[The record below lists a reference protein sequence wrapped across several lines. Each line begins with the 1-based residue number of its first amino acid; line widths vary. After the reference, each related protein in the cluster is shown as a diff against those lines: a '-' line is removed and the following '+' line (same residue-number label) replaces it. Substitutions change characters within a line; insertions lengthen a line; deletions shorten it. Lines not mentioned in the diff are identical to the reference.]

1 MAHPDGRRRVTD
13 LRQALIRSVAE
24 ECGAARA
31 VHYSTTSYAAFRISE
46 TGRTYAVDIDGYLLP
61 TVEAARDAALI
72 GQAFAHKD
80 HLLIRAADDRG
91 VKLHLFAIKRK
102 ATPRY
107 VHEDHVTRRVH
118 DLYAAPVC
126 VIDGGVV
133 GAAL

>member
-1 MAHPDGRRRVTD
+1 MSE
-13 LRQALIRSVAE
+13 LRQALTRSVAE

-31 VHYSTTSYAAFRISE
+31 VPYSTTRYDAFRISE
-46 TGRTYAVDIDGYLLP
+46 SGRTYAVQIDGFLLP
-61 TVEAARDAALI
+61 TVEAARDAALL

-80 HLLIRAADDRG
+80 HLLIRESGDQG

-107 VHEDHVTRRVH
+107 VHQGHVTRAVH

-126 VIDGGVV
+126 TMDGGV
-133 GAAL
+133 LLP